1 MFYEGFRI
9 GQVGKIEPERTDKGV
24 SFKVE
29 LSVRKDWPIP
39 KDSIARMTSTGLL
52 ADVAIGITEGI
63 SKEAA
68 PPGSELRG
76 AESADIFAAMNE
88 LAGQI
93 TILTRD
99 QIAPLIKNLSQHV
112 DSIASVIDKNTPEL
126 VEQSKV
132 LLSRLNVASDSMN
145 DLLKPENRA
154 ALSAMFANMR
164 DLTKELKTT
173 QQKLD
178 DALTQLDSIAKE
190 NRPGVRDS
198 VDDLRAITG
207 GAVRPHRI
215 DHAASGSGQP
225 QFRRIRA
232 RSAQESEPLAHRA
245 QRRQA
250 SGTRTMKKLLA
261 ALSFF
266 LVLSRVLVAERARC
280 HLFPPAAAGR
290 AAACGQAADVAADRS
305 EHVPRA
311 KASTPRKR

>member
-1 MFYEGFRI
+1 VFYEGFRI

-63 SKEAA
+63 SKDAA

-76 AESADIFAAMNE
+76 SESADIFAAMNE

-145 DLLKPENRA
+145 DVLKPENRA
-154 ALSAMFANMR
+154 ALSATFANVR
-164 DLTKELKTT
+164 DLTKELKST

-178 DALTQLDSIAKE
+178 DALAQLDSIAKE

-198 VDDLRAITG
+198 VDDLRAI
-207 GAVRPHRI
+207 
-215 DHAASGSGQP
+215 
-225 QFRRIRA
+225 
-232 RSAQESEPLAHRA
+232 
-245 QRRQA
+245 
-250 SGTRTMKKLLA
+250 MA
-261 ALSFF
+261 ALSGR
-266 LVLSRVLVAERARC
+266 VESIMQHMEVASRNFDEFARE
-280 HLFPPAAAGR
+280 
-290 AAACGQAADVAADRS
+290 V
-305 EHVPRA
+305 
-311 KASTPRKR
+311 RKNPNRLLIAPKGDKLQEPEQ